1 MKRERHLFKD
11 MVKKEGG
18 MVGFGRNQRGK
29 VNENGTIDNSS
40 ISNNNVWYVDGLRR
54 NLLSISKIL

>member
-1 MKRERHLFKD
+1 